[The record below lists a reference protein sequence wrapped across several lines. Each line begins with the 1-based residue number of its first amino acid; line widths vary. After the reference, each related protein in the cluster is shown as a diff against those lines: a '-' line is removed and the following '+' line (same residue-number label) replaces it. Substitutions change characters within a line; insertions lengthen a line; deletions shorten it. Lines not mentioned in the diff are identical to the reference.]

1 MVGTVA
7 PGKQCVIALKKRI
20 FLVIESP
27 IISVVGGKRG
37 RSKCGDELPGSADE
51 DGDFEGDFDRDG
63 GAFAGGAL
71 AGGAAAAV
79 HRGAGVN
86 CGMERRRA
94 PGRVE
99 CLQFLEGGDSGG
111 GV

>member
-1 MVGTVA
+1 MTGTVA

-37 RSKCGDELPGSADE
+37 RGECGDGLPWSADE
-51 DGDFEGDFDRDG
+51 DGDFEGDFGRA
-63 GAFAGGAL
+63 GAAL

-79 HRGAGVN
+79 HCGAGVN

-111 GV
+111 GD